1 MKTIIIGL
9 VALLLMGC
17 GEATINSN
25 DINGTQGIVLDKNT
39 SSISNMVN
47 VSDINI
53 TDNAILIICTE
64 GSDCSVTTSETTTTT
79 DNNSSS

>member
-1 MKTIIIGL
+1 MKKVLFL
-9 VALLLMGC
+9 VALLLIGC
-17 GEATINSN
+17 NEATIVSE
-25 DINGTQGIVLDKNT
+25 DMNGTQGIILDKNT

-64 GSDCSVTTSETTTTT
+64 GSDCSVTTSETIITT

>member
-1 MKTIIIGL
+1 MKTILLL
-9 VALLLMGC
+9 VALLLIGC
-17 GEATINSN
+17 NETTIISE
-25 DINGTQGIVLDKNT
+25 DMNGTQGILLDKNT